1 LLNMNQS
8 LFKSVDKVHPHVGCV
23 ATLTEQSF
31 MDEDFL
37 VSLGAE
43 LRNNLL
49 PEYGVVSVKGLRRHL
64 GEVEPMHILKIME
77 ETTKDRIG
85 SEKVG
90 EVAKR
95 KPFAKKDDCGVK
107 NCPMVRCLGNAQKYA
122 AEKYGVPKVAD
133 NKVGREWHVDGPG
146 ITTIYAKK
154 LKYHCQQKRQ
164 TLFTR
169 QARMFDLLSEE
180 TKEMATRLE
189 GVYGPLPLFEGVINH
204 CHDKGA
210 RMNAAG
216 TRLIKGILDENLSAT
231 ELEEKRTLSYLVA
244 ESDSKLEKTLPER
257 REILKTAPRYAHC
270 AGTVAKKNPYT
281 GEIGVYAVPS
291 MLECFYDPMTKE
303 FMDPEE
309 SQKCLEQILT
319 PGVSEGEYYA
329 HQWEEDDLILFDNL
343 KVMHSTDVPVERA
356 EQLLFQ
362 TFCRVGKWAINVEAN
377 NKEENTE
384 DKIEHT
390 KAIEK
395 GSTDQDV
402 LTNEERET
410 WENAAEKMVPR
421 KKAAGTKEG
430 WLTAIEAK
438 LADDSWQTLLAA

>member
-1 LLNMNQS
+1 M
-8 LFKSVDKVHPHVGCV
+8 
-23 ATLTEQSF
+23 
-31 MDEDFL
+31 
-37 VSLGAE
+37 
-43 LRNNLL
+43 
-49 PEYGVVSVKGLRRHL
+49 
-64 GEVEPMHILKIME
+64 
-77 ETTKDRIG
+77 
-85 SEKVG
+85 
-90 EVAKR
+90 
-95 KPFAKKDDCGVK
+95 
-107 NCPMVRCLGNAQKYA
+107 
-122 AEKYGVPKVAD
+122 PKVAD
-133 NKVGREWHVDGPG
+133 NKIGREWHVDGPG

-180 TKEMATRLE
+180 AKQMATRLE

-216 TRLIKGILDENLSAT
+216 TRLVKGILDENLST
-231 ELEEKRTLSYLVA
+231 SELEEKRTLSYLV
-244 ESDSKLEKTLPER
+244 SDNDSKLEKTLPER
-257 REILKTAPRYAHC
+257 REILKKAPRYAHC

-291 MLECFYDPMTKE
+291 MLECFYDPVTKE

-309 SQKCLEQILT
+309 SQECLEQILA

-343 KVMHSTDVPVERA
+343 KVMHSTDVPVEKA

-362 TFCRVGKWAINVEAN
+362 TFCRVGKWAINLEVN
-377 NKEENTE
+377 NTEENTE
-384 DKIEHT
+384 NKMEHT
-390 KAIEK
+390 KAIVKE
-395 GSTDQDV
+395 SMDRDV
-402 LTNEERET
+402 LTNAGKET
-410 WENAAEKMVPR
+410 GENVTEKMVPSNNST
-421 KKAAGTKEG
+421 GTKEG
-430 WLTAIEAK
+430 TLTAIEAK